1 MIKRKIYKTL
11 KLWKNDKV
19 HKPILLRGARQVGK
33 SYLIEQFGQSEFSN
47 IITLNFERDPK
58 YKSVFSSYDPVKIVE
73 KIILVTAQEIKP
85 GKTLLF
91 LDEIQECPQAIVA
104 LRYFYE
110 EMPDLHVIGAG
121 SLLEFALQLKEYK
134 VPVGRIQY
142 LYLKPLSFREFLDA
156 MEESVLAKY
165 IMEIGNIKEIPDIL
179 HEKLLD
185 LIRKYFILGG
195 MPEVVNE
202 YIESGDL
209 IKCQN
214 IQRSI
219 IDTYEDDFGK
229 YSLKSNIKNVKKVFQ
244 AAASMIGQKF
254 VYASV
259 DNTVKSRELKEAVDL
274 LETAGVLTRI
284 KRSNGDG
291 LPLEANVKEN
301 YFKLLFLDIG
311 LLHNM
316 NGIYGETMLQED
328 LASVFRGAVAE
339 QFVGQELLVLQ
350 SPLTKA
356 KLYYWA
362 REAKNSS
369 AEIDYLIAIKGK
381 VIPIEVKSGKTNK
394 MISLRLFM
402 QQYQSSIGIKISQ
415 QEYMEKDDI
424 LAIPF
429 YGMPVLFT
437 ELYE

>member
-1 MIKRKIYKTL
+1 
-11 KLWKNDKV
+11 
-19 HKPILLRGARQVGK
+19 
-33 SYLIEQFGQSEFSN
+33 
-47 IITLNFERDPK
+47 
-58 YKSVFSSYDPVKIVE
+58 
-73 KIILVTAQEIKP
+73 
-85 GKTLLF
+85 
-91 LDEIQECPQAIVA
+91 
-104 LRYFYE
+104 
-110 EMPDLHVIGAG
+110 
-121 SLLEFALQLKEYK
+121 
-134 VPVGRIQY
+134 
-142 LYLKPLSFREFLDA
+142 
-156 MEESVLAKY
+156 
-165 IMEIGNIKEIPDIL
+165 
-179 HEKLLD
+179 
-185 LIRKYFILGG
+185 
-195 MPEVVNE
+195 
-202 YIESGDL
+202 
-209 IKCQN
+209 
-214 IQRSI
+214 
-219 IDTYEDDFGK
+219 
-229 YSLKSNIKNVKKVFQ
+229 
-244 AAASMIGQKF
+244 MIGQKF